1 MFKAVA
7 NSEHRTFFRFN
18 PVTSE
23 KVSEASALSVEQVNG
38 MIEDA
43 NDAFRTWSVSAPAL
57 RRDIMLRAAELV
69 VERSVQMIDCM
80 VAETGTSR
88 AWAEFNVKG
97 SVAIIK
103 EAAGLATQIKGETI
117 PSNVPGTITM
127 TLRVPAG
134 VSVGIAPWNAP
145 LLLGLRAVVVPI
157 VCGNTAILKASE
169 QCPAVHFMI
178 GELLRDAGLPQ
189 GVLNVVTHEAK
200 DAAAIVEALVAHPA
214 VKRVNFTG
222 STKVGRIIG
231 ELAGKHLKPALLELG
246 GKAPF
251 VVLKDA
257 DIVAAA
263 KAAVFG
269 AFMNHGQICMSTE
282 RLIVDEF
289 VADAF
294 ADELRRQVAEI
305 KADGGLIGVGSA
317 DHVEALVKDA
327 TSKGATLVSS
337 FVREGVTI
345 EPVVLDH
352 VTTAMRV
359 YAEESFGPVAP
370 IVRVSS
376 VEEAI
381 QVANDTEYGLAAAVF
396 GRDLQQTLRVA
407 QAIECGICNVNGAT
421 VKSDSHVPFGGV
433 KASGFGRFGGSAVIN
448 EFTDLKTLNIQI

>member
-1 MFKAVA
+1 MFKAIA
-7 NSEHRTFFRFN
+7 NPNHQTFFRLN

-23 KVSEASALSVEQVNG
+23 NASEASAMSVEQVNE
-38 MIEDA
+38 MIGEADA
-43 NDAFRTWSVSAPAL
+43 AFRSWSLTAPAVK
-57 RRDIMLRAAELV
+57 RDIMLRAAELLM
-69 VERSVQMIDCM
+69 ERSAQLADCM

-97 SVAIIK
+97 SVNILK
-103 EAAGLATQIKGETI
+103 EAAGLATHIKGETI
-117 PSNVPGTITM
+117 PSNAPATITM

-134 VSVGIAPWNAP
+134 VCVGIAPWNAP

-169 QCPAVHFMI
+169 QCPAVHYMI
-178 GELLRDAGLPQ
+178 GELLEDAGLPK
-189 GVLNVVTHEAK
+189 GVLHVVTHEAK
-200 DAAAIVEALVAHPA
+200 NAAQIVEALVAHPA

-231 ELAGKHLKPALLELG
+231 KLAGKHLKPALLELG

-263 KAAVFG
+263 KAAAFG

-282 RLIVDEF
+282 RLIVDES

-294 ADELRRQVAEI
+294 SDELGRQVAAL

-327 TSKGATLVSS
+327 TSKGAKLISS
-337 FVREGVTI
+337 FTRDGVTI

-352 VTTAMRV
+352 VTIEMRV

-370 IVRVSS
+370 IVRVRSA
-376 VEEAI
+376 EEAI
-381 QVANDTEYGLAAAVF
+381 RVANDTEYGLAAAVF
-396 GRDLQQTLRVA
+396 GKDLEQTLRVA

-433 KASGFGRFGGSAVIN
+433 KASGFGRFGGTAVIN
-448 EFTDLKTLNIQI
+448 EFTDLKTVNIQI